1 MFEKPSVADLRH
13 AAHQLGMNPS
23 DDYLHAV
30 EQIVAPLAA
39 AYGAL
44 DAAPDELPAVKYP
57 RAPFYRPQAEENR
70 YGAWYV
76 KTSVKGQ
83 AGRQARRPPHR
94 RSRTM
99 CASPACR

>member
-1 MFEKPSVADLRH
+1 
-13 AAHQLGMNPS
+13 MNPS

-57 RAPFYRPQAEENR
+57 RAPFSPAAGEENR

-76 KTSVKGQ
+76 KTSIKGKP
-83 AGRQARRPPHR
+83 AASSPAAASP
-94 RSRTM
+94 SRTM
-99 CASPACR
+99 SASPGCR